1 MFLLI
6 DKPKGIT
13 SHDVVDRIRDITG
26 ERKVGH
32 AGTLDPNATGLL
44 IIGIGRNS
52 TRKLELILKDRKT
65 YTAEIILGEERD
77 SDDVEG
83 KIKSS
88 KFKKSN
94 QFDFANCQNYKS
106 KFKINENKIQ
116 EILELFLG
124 KQMQKPP
131 LFSAV
136 KINGKKA
143 YDLARQGKVV
153 ELKPRRITIYSIKL
167 VAYRYPILEIE
178 ADVSGGTYIRALAR
192 DIGSKIGCGAYLK
205 ELRRTKI
212 GKLKIADSVP
222 LTRLNKH
229 NWNTYALEY
238 KNL

>member
-44 IIGIGRNS
+44 IIGIGRKS
-52 TRKLELILKDRKT
+52 TRKLELILKVRKT
-65 YTAEIILGEERD
+65 YNAEIILGEERD

-83 KIKSS
+83 KIKNS
-88 KFKKSN
+88 KLKI
-94 QFDFANCQNYKS
+94 QNYRIRIR
-106 KFKINENKIQ
+106 INRDRIQ
-116 EILELFLG
+116 KVLNSFLG
-124 KQMQKPP
+124 KQKQVPP
-131 LFSAV
+131 SYSAI
-136 KINGKKA
+136 KIKGKKA
-143 YDLARQGKVV
+143 YELARQGKVV